1 MRIKLE
7 VILAY
12 FLTMSLCL
20 QIGYLFNGASRFIP
34 LRVIIVL
41 SLFFLIKNLAST
53 IKINLKYVKW
63 LVVLSIIQIV
73 YLLFWIEFFTDE
85 LLSRT
90 IGNFI
95 YIVCFY
101 ILFDSICNKLS
112 RQQLLNVCKFGCYFF
127 LFLLVIETVLRFTFP
142 ALNVSQLDSNAAQK
156 VESDAASI
164 YEGSLSIFDY
174 FYSFKYS
181 SVMFFDSNYVGL
193 MGLLIVFCIKFIKRN
208 QLSSRQLNV
217 AEVVAIGIV
226 VFSFSRAAMI
236 AGVLFYGTYYFVKI
250 RSLSIKVSLF
260 ITLITSVLLVIFASD
275 FHGLNDGSLE
285 TKLQIMES
293 LYSKFDSVTFTQFI
307 FGAGPVV
314 GGYVFSYKD
323 GGYAHALIPLVVG
336 EMGIVGMVMVLVLY
350 IYMIV
355 KFRVWGWLFTII
367 TFVPGLSL
375 IDPYQVMYYW
385 TIVLLHHIRITDTDI
400 DVANCR

>member
-1 MRIKLE
+1 MRIKFE
-7 VILAY
+7 VFSAY
-12 FLTMSLCL
+12 LLTMSLCL
-20 QIGYLFNGASRFIP
+20 QIGYFFNGASRFIP
-34 LRVIIVL
+34 LRVIIAL
-41 SLFFLIKNLAST
+41 SFFFLIKNLVTT
-53 IKINLKYVKW
+53 IKINLKYVNW
-63 LVVLSIIQIV
+63 LVMLSISQII
-73 YLLFWIEFFTDE
+73 YLLFWVGFFTDD
-85 LLSRT
+85 LLSRA

-112 RQQLLNVCKFGCYFF
+112 RQQLINVCKFGCYFF

-164 YEGSLSIFDY
+164 YEGTLSIFEY
-174 FYSFKYS
+174 FYTFKYS

-193 MGLLIVFCIKFIKRN
+193 MGLLMIFCIKLVKN
-208 QLSSRQLNV
+208 YQWSNRQLNI
-217 AEVVAIGIV
+217 AEIIAICIV
-226 VFSFSRAAMI
+226 VLSLSRAAMI
-236 AGVLFYGTYYFVKI
+236 SAAIFYGTYYFVKI
-250 RSLSIKVSLF
+250 KSLSIKNSLL
-260 ITLITSVLLVIFASD
+260 ITLVTSVLLVIFTFD
-275 FHGLNDGSLE
+275 LHFLNDGSLE

-336 EMGIVGMVMVLVLY
+336 EMGIVGMVMVLALY

>member
-12 FLTMSLCL
+12 LLTISLCL

-34 LRVIIVL
+34 LRIIIIL
-41 SLFFLIKNLAST
+41 SFFFLIKNLAST
-53 IKINLKYVKW
+53 TKINLRYVKW
-63 LVVLSIIQIV
+63 LVVLSIIQII
-73 YLLFWIEFFTDE
+73 YLLFWIEFFTED

-95 YIVCFY
+95 YIVFFY
-101 ILFDSICNKLS
+101 ILFDSICNNLS
-112 RQQLLNVCKFGCYFF
+112 RQQLLSVCKLGCYFF
-127 LFLLVIETVLRFTFP
+127 LFLLVIETILRFTYP
-142 ALNVSQLDSNAAQK
+142 TLNVTQLDSDAAKK
-156 VESDAASI
+156 VENDAASI
-164 YEGSLSIFDY
+164 YEGTLSVFDY

-193 MGLLIVFCIKFIKRN
+193 MGLLIIFCIKFIKNN
-208 QLSSRQLNV
+208 QQSNRQLNI
-217 AEVVAIGIV
+217 AEIIAIGIV
-226 VFSFSRAAMI
+226 IFSLSRAAMI
-236 AGVLFYGTYYFVKI
+236 SAAIFYGTYYFVNIKH
-250 RSLSIKVSLF
+250 LSTKVSLF
-260 ITLITSVLLVIFASD
+260 ITLVTSALLVVFTFD
-275 FHGLNDGSLE
+275 FHFLNDGSLE
-285 TKLQIMES
+285 TKLKIMES

-336 EMGIVGMVMVLVLY
+336 EMGAVGMVMVLALY

-355 KFRVWGWLFTII
+355 KFRIWGWLFTII
-367 TFVPGLSL
+367 TFIPGLSL

-385 TIVLLHHIRITDTDI
+385 AVVLLHNIKIKETDYHHF
-400 DVANCR
+400 NYK